1 MWKLTQSRPPPKA
14 SVKERQGKANGKK
27 YNLNLDH
34 QTLKKPHFWVKR
46 ENIGDENVKWEILVK
61 ILQKLVDI
69 YMKIWKNLYPTQEIF
84 PQHLLRIIKLW
95 LDWALFLTCTL
106 F

>member
-1 MWKLTQSRPPPKA
+1 MTRSRPLPKC
-14 SVKERQGKANGKK
+14 EGKARKGKWEEI
-27 YNLNLDH
+27 
-34 QTLKKPHFWVKR
+34 LKKAHFWVKR

-106 F
+106 RKAFLQTLI